1 MKNLMVAFV
10 LLVSFASFAQEE
22 NLKIEVTSQ
31 NTTANRVGA
40 FNSARMAEWR
50 NMRAR
55 RLQKYLYNPTEST
68 TVKLYRANK
77 VIGLPLN
84 DGIAM
89 EDVKKWLPNIKLD
102 RKVVISKEITRDDA
116 VKKLKEAKEMFD
128 MGILSKD
135 EYDLMTKKL
144 KPIVIG
150 N

>member
-1 MKNLMVAFV
+1 MKKLMVAFV
-10 LLVSFASFAQEE
+10 LFVSFASFAQEE

-55 RLQKYLYNPTEST
+55 RLQKYLYNPKKST

-77 VIGLPLN
+77 VIGLPLD
-84 DGIAM
+84 DGIAK

-102 RKVVISKEITRDDA
+102 RKVVINKEITRDDA